1 MAEFLTTRGITSAI
15 ENIINNAEKSLVLV
29 SPFIKVSESLFQN
42 LIAADKQ
49 GIRITLIFGKREL
62 DDDVRKQLKQ
72 LKNLKV
78 LFLENLHA
86 KCYFNEKSM
95 VITSLN
101 LYDFSEQNNR
111 EIGVLVKIQDDE
123 NVYREAL
130 KEIQRI
136 YKISSSYDLVNG
148 LLEEGVHSASNT
160 VKIPKES
167 FIERFLGA
175 ILGQGYCIGCRT
187 RIDFDEYKPYCGSC
201 YKQWLKN
208 KTRKAKYCHEC
219 GIEYQ
224 TTINKP
230 LCDSCFSKSLNER

>member
-1 MAEFLTTRGITSAI
+1 MAGFLTTRAITSAI
-15 ENIINNAEKSLVLV
+15 EDIINNAEKSLVLV
-29 SPFIKVSESLFQN
+29 SPFIKVPESLFQN
-42 LIAADKQ
+42 LMAADKQ
-49 GIRITLIFGKREL
+49 GVRITLIFGKREL
-62 DDDVRKQLKQ
+62 DDDVRKQLRQ

-86 KCYFNEKSM
+86 KCYFNEQSM

-148 LLEEGVHSASNT
+148 LLEEGIHSASNIAT
-160 VKIPKES
+160 IPK
-167 FIERFLGA
+167 
-175 ILGQGYCIGCRT
+175 
-187 RIDFDEYKPYCGSC
+187 
-201 YKQWLKN
+201 
-208 KTRKAKYCHEC
+208 
-219 GIEYQ
+219 
-224 TTINKP
+224 
-230 LCDSCFSKSLNER
+230 